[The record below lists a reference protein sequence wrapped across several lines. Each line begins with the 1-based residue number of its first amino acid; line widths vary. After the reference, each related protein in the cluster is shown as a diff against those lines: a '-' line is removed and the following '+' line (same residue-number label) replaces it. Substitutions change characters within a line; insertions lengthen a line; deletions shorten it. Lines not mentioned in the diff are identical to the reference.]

1 MWSPDMRERLLT
13 RHFLQR
19 FLEND
24 LVSPDSDR
32 HDVLALVFSVLLAS
46 TLFITVALSLKFMFM
61 PLQSPG
67 RTAILAVD
75 DRMFFLTCSMIVMA
89 LVAVASWDALS
100 LDPRDSSILGPL
112 PVAHGVIVRAKLRAV
127 ALFAAGFAL
136 AVTAMPTVLH
146 PPLMV
151 TKLSIGLFAGLLL
164 ILIHFVIAVAAGLF
178 GFTAIVA
185 VRETLR
191 ACAGR
196 HFARLS
202 GIVQAVL
209 IVALVTAFLLM
220 PAIVFNAARSAA
232 TPGSAVTLLP
242 PFWFLGAHETLAGGL
257 VDGLP
262 REELP
267 AAVQRMEQRATADY
281 RAAIPAFR
289 GLAVRASIAFAA
301 TMILAVSVYSWN
313 SRRLPFPPVAS
324 RADQYA
330 GSGVLA
336 RLVAST
342 LARTPASRAGF
353 FFTVHCLIRSAP
365 HRLVMAGCTAVA
377 LALAVATF
385 QDAMGDRFDPRA
397 PRMTGFGTQTLVLA
411 ILLAGFGHALRL
423 PADIRANRLFHL
435 AWLGQKER
443 YIDGVHRAALLIV
456 VLPALLAL
464 FPAHALLFGMPT
476 AAAHMLTGLLFGIV
490 VVEAFAANPR
500 ILPFANS
507 YVRAPDLNTKGP
519 VIGIASLF
527 GISIFTSLEHSA
539 LGDRQSALIFWLV
552 LTLLFAALRYQR
564 RRRGRGEVVDVP
576 DVYPPE
582 MARLDLTAS

>member
-1 MWSPDMRERLLT
+1 MREQLLT

-32 HDVLALVFSVLLAS
+32 HDVLALVFSILLAS

-67 RTAILAVD
+67 RTAMLAAD

-151 TKLSIGLFAGLLL
+151 AKLPIGLFAGLLL
-164 ILIHFVIAVAAGLF
+164 IPIHFLVAVAAGLF
-178 GFTAIVA
+178 GFTTIVA

-191 ACAGR
+191 ACSGR

-202 GIVQAVL
+202 GAVQAIL

-220 PAIVFNAARSAA
+220 PAVVFNAARSAA
-232 TPGSAVTLLP
+232 TPGASVALLP
-242 PFWFLGAHETLAGGL
+242 PVWFLGAHETLAGGL

-267 AAVQRMEQRATADY
+267 PAVQRAEQRATADY

-289 GLAVRASIAFAA
+289 GLAVRASIAFPAM
-301 TMILAVSVYSWN
+301 MILAVSVYSWN

-324 RADQYA
+324 RADRYA
-330 GSGVLA
+330 GSGLPA
-336 RLVAST
+336 RLVAGT

-353 FFTVHCLIRSAP
+353 FFTGHCLIRSAP

-385 QDAMGDRFDPRA
+385 QDAMGDRVDPRA
-397 PRMTGFGTQTLVLA
+397 PRMSGFNTQTLVLA
-411 ILLAGFGHALRL
+411 ILLAGVGHVLRL

-443 YIDGVHRAALLIV
+443 YIDGVNRAALLIV
-456 VLPALLAL
+456 VVPALLAL
-464 FPAHALLFGMPT
+464 FPAQALLFGVPM
-476 AAAHMLTGLLFGIV
+476 AAGHMMTGLLFGMV

-500 ILPFANS
+500 LLPFANS

-527 GISIFTSLEHSA
+527 AISIFSSLEQSA
-539 LGDRQSALIFWLV
+539 LGGPQSALIFWLA
-552 LTLLFAALRYQR
+552 LALLVAALRYQR
-564 RRRGRGEVVDVP
+564 RRRARGEAVEVP
-576 DVYPPE
+576 DVYPSE
-582 MARLDLTAS
+582 MARLDLTGAS

>member
-1 MWSPDMRERLLT
+1 MREQLLT

-19 FLEND
+19 FVEND

-32 HDVLALVFSVLLAS
+32 HDVLALVFSILLTS

-67 RTAILAVD
+67 RTAMLAAD
-75 DRMFFLTCSMIVMA
+75 DRMFFLTGSMIVMA

-112 PVAHGVIVRAKLRAV
+112 PVGHGVIVRAKLRAV

-136 AVTAMPTVLH
+136 AVTAMPTILH

-151 TKLSIGLFAGLLL
+151 AKLPIRLFAGLLL
-164 ILIHFVIAVAAGLF
+164 IPIHFVVAVAAGLF
-178 GFTAIVA
+178 GFTTIVA

-191 ACAGR
+191 ACSGR

-220 PAIVFNAARSAA
+220 PAVVFNTTKSAT
-232 TPGSAVTLLP
+232 TPGGSVTLLP

-267 AAVQRMEQRATADY
+267 PAVQRAEQRATADY
-281 RAAIPAFR
+281 RAAMPAFR
-289 GLAVRASIAFAA
+289 GLAVRASIAFPAM
-301 TMILAVSVYSWN
+301 MILALSVYAWN

-330 GSGVLA
+330 GSGLAA
-336 RLVAST
+336 RLVAGT

-353 FFTVHCLIRSAP
+353 FFTVHCLVRSAP

-385 QDAMGDRFDPRA
+385 QDTMGDRLDPRA
-397 PRMTGFGTQTLVLA
+397 PRMSGFTTQTLVLA
-411 ILLAGFGHALRL
+411 ILLAGFAHVLRL

-443 YIDGVHRAALLIV
+443 YIDGVNRAALLIV

-464 FPAHALLFGMPT
+464 LPAQALLFGMPM
-476 AAAHMLTGLLFGIV
+476 AASHMLTGLLFGIV
-490 VVEAFAANPR
+490 VLEAFAANSR
-500 ILPFANS
+500 LLPFANS

-527 GISIFTSLEHSA
+527 GVSIFSNLEQSA
-539 LGDRQSALIFWLV
+539 VAGRQSALIFWLALV
-552 LTLLFAALRYQR
+552 LLFAALRYR
-564 RRRGRGEVVDVP
+564 RRRRARGEAVELP
-576 DVYPPE
+576 DVYPSE
-582 MARLDLTAS
+582 MARLDLTSAS

>member
-1 MWSPDMRERLLT
+1 MREQLLT

-32 HDVLALVFSVLLAS
+32 HDVLALVFSILLAS

-67 RTAILAVD
+67 RTAMLAAD

-151 TKLSIGLFAGLLL
+151 AKLPIGLLAGLLL
-164 ILIHFVIAVAAGLF
+164 IPIHFVVAVAAGLF
-178 GFTAIVA
+178 GFTTMVA

-191 ACAGR
+191 AVSGR

-220 PAIVFNAARSAA
+220 PAVVFNTARSAA
-232 TPGSAVTLLP
+232 TPGSSITLLP

-257 VDGLP
+257 VDGLL

-267 AAVQRMEQRATADY
+267 PAVQRAEERATADY
-281 RAAIPAFR
+281 RAAIPSFR
-289 GLAVRASIAFAA
+289 GLAVRASIAFPAM
-301 TMILAVSVYSWN
+301 MILALSVYSWN

-330 GSGVLA
+330 GSGLAA
-336 RLVAST
+336 RLVAGT

-353 FFTVHCLIRSAP
+353 FFTLHCLVRSAP

-397 PRMTGFGTQTLVLA
+397 PRLSGFNTQALVLA
-411 ILLAGFGHALRL
+411 ILLAGFGHVLRL

-443 YIDGVHRAALLIV
+443 YIDGVSRAALLIV
-456 VLPALLAL
+456 VIPALLAL
-464 FPAHALLFGMPT
+464 FPAQALLFGMPM
-476 AAAHMLTGLLFGIV
+476 AAGHMVTGLLFGIA

-519 VIGIASLF
+519 VIGIASLL
-527 GISIFTSLEHSA
+527 GVSIFSGLEQSA
-539 LGDRQSALIFWLV
+539 LGDPRSALVFWLG
-552 LTLLFAALRYQR
+552 LALLFAAFRYQR
-564 RRRGRGEVVDVP
+564 RRRGRGEAVEVP
-576 DVYPPE
+576 DVYPSE
-582 MARLDLTAS
+582 MARLDLTSAS

>member
-1 MWSPDMRERLLT
+1 MRERLLT

-46 TLFITVALSLKFMFM
+46 TLFITVALALKFMFM

-127 ALFAAGFAL
+127 ALYAAGFAL
-136 AVTAMPTVLH
+136 AVTAMPTLIH
-146 PPLMV
+146 PTLMLA
-151 TKLSIGLFAGLLL
+151 KLSIGLFAGLLL
-164 ILIHFVIAVAAGLF
+164 ILIHFVVALAAGLF

-185 VRETLR
+185 LRETLR
-191 ACAGR
+191 ACSGR

-202 GIVQAVL
+202 AIVQALL
-209 IVALVTAFLLM
+209 IVALITAFLLM

-232 TPGSAVTLLP
+232 TPGSSVTLLP

-257 VDGLP
+257 VDGLA

-267 AAVQRMEQRATADY
+267 PAVQRMEQRATADY
-281 RAAIPAFR
+281 RAAVPAFR
-289 GLAVRASIAFAA
+289 GLAVRASIGFTV
-301 TMILAVSVYSWN
+301 TMILALSVYSWN

-324 RADQYA
+324 RADQYV
-330 GSGVLA
+330 GSGTLA
-336 RLVAST
+336 RLVAKT

-397 PRMTGFGTQTLVLA
+397 PRMTGFGTQTLVMA

-443 YIDGVHRAALLIV
+443 YIDGVNRAALLIV
-456 VLPALLAL
+456 VLPALVAL
-464 FPAHALLFGMPT
+464 FPAHALLFGMRI
-476 AAAHMLTGLLFGIV
+476 AAAHMLTGLLFGMV

-527 GISIFTSLEHSA
+527 GISIFTSLEQSA
-539 LGDRQSALIFWLV
+539 LGGRQSALIFWASLV
-552 LTLLFAALRYQR
+552 MTFTVLRYQR
-564 RRRGRGEVVDVP
+564 HRRGRAETVQVP
-576 DVYPPE
+576 DVYPSE
-582 MARLDLTAS
+582 MARLDLSTQ

>member
-32 HDVLALVFSVLLAS
+32 HDVLAFLFSILLAS

-127 ALFAAGFAL
+127 VLFAAGFAL

-151 TKLSIGLFAGLLL
+151 AKLSIGLFALPLL
-164 ILIHFVIAVAAGLF
+164 ILIHFLVAVAAGLF
-178 GFTAIVA
+178 GFAAIVA
-185 VRETLR
+185 VREMLR

-232 TPGSAVTLLP
+232 TGSSVTLLP

-267 AAVQRMEQRATADY
+267 PAVQRMEQQATADY

-289 GLAVRASIAFAA
+289 GLAVRASIAFPV

-330 GSGVLA
+330 GAGVLA
-336 RLVAST
+336 RLVATT
-342 LARTPASRAGF
+342 LARTPASRAGL
-353 FFTVHCLIRSAP
+353 FFTVQCLIRSAP

-443 YIDGVHRAALLIV
+443 YIDGVNRAAAAIV

-464 FPAHALLFGMPT
+464 FPAHTVLFGLPL
-476 AAAHMLTGLLFGIV
+476 ASAHMLTGFLLGMV
-490 VVEAFAANPR
+490 VIEAFAANPR
-500 ILPFANS
+500 TLPFANN
-507 YVRAPDLNTKGP
+507 YVRSPDLNTKGP
-519 VIGIASLF
+519 VIGIASLI
-527 GISIFTSLEHSA
+527 GISIFSSVERSA
-539 LGDRQSALIFWLV
+539 LGQQQSALILWASLAV
-552 LTLLFAALRYQR
+552 LFAALRYQR
-564 RRRGRGEVVDVP
+564 HRRERHQVIEVP
-576 DVYPPE
+576 DVSPSE

>member
-1 MWSPDMRERLLT
+1 VREQLLT

-32 HDVLALVFSVLLAS
+32 HDVLALVFSILLAS
-46 TLFITVALSLKFMFM
+46 TLFITVALSLKFLFM

-112 PVAHGVIVRAKLRAV
+112 PVAHGVIVRAKVRAV
-127 ALFAAGFAL
+127 AWFAAGFAL
-136 AVTAMPTVLH
+136 SVTAIPTVLH
-146 PPLMV
+146 PALMV
-151 TKLSIGLFAGLLL
+151 SKLSIGLFAGLLL
-164 ILIHFVIAVAAGLF
+164 ILIHFVVALAAGLF

-191 ACAGR
+191 ACSGR
-196 HFARLS
+196 HFTRLS
-202 GIVQAVL
+202 GILQAVL

-220 PAIVFNAARSAA
+220 PAVVFNAARSAA
-232 TPGSAVTLLP
+232 TPGSPATLLP
-242 PFWFLGAHETLAGGL
+242 PFWFLGAQETLAGGL

-267 AAVQRMEQRATADY
+267 PAVQRMELRATADY

-289 GLAVRASIAFAA
+289 GLAVRGSFAFAA
-301 TMILAVSVYSWN
+301 TMILALSVYSWN

-324 RADQYA
+324 RADQYT
-330 GSGVLA
+330 GSGILA
-336 RLVAST
+336 RLVART
-342 LARTPASRAGF
+342 LARTTASRAGF
-353 FFTVHCLIRSAP
+353 FFTVHCLVRSAP

-377 LALAVATF
+377 LALAVATI
-385 QDAMGDRFDPRA
+385 QDAMGDRVDPRA

-411 ILLAGFGHALRL
+411 ILLAGFGHAIRL

-443 YIDGVHRAALLIV
+443 YVDGVNRAALLIV
-456 VLPALLAL
+456 VMPALFAL
-464 FPAHALLFGMPT
+464 FPAQALLFGVPL
-476 AAAHMLTGLLFGIV
+476 AAAHLLTGVLFGMV

-500 ILPFANS
+500 TLPFANS

-519 VIGIASLF
+519 VIGIATLL
-527 GISIFTSLEHSA
+527 GISIFTSLERSA
-539 LGDRQSALIFWLV
+539 LADRQSAVIFWLA
-552 LTLLFAALRYQR
+552 LALLFAALRSQR
-564 RRRGRGEVVDVP
+564 RRRARGEIVEVP
-576 DVYPPE
+576 DVYPSE
-582 MARLDLTAS
+582 MARLDLTSAS